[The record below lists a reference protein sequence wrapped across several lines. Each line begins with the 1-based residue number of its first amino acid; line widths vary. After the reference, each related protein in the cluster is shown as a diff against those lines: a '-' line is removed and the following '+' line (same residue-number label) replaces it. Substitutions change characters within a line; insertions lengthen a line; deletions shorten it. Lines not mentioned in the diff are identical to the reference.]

1 MKRYLSARAL
11 LAAALL
17 ALACF
22 TISASG
28 AGAAAPTGTRAVTA
42 APRLPH
48 GAKSLGAVSTAKT
61 VSGVVVLRPR
71 DQSALT
77 HFIAQVTDRKSSQFH
92 HYLTPDQFASKYGPT
107 PESIKSVTSQLQADG
122 LNVQVARDGMIVHF
136 SAPAGKVETAFR
148 TGLEKIRLANGSVGQ
163 ARTGAIRLPATI
175 AGKVAAVVGLDN
187 VVRYHAASVLRP
199 TKAAAATHPAAKA
212 SSFIH
217 PAGSPQPCSDAQQAA
232 QEFGGLTDDQIANAY
247 GAFGLYGEGDFGAGQ
262 HVGIFELEPFATDDI
277 QTFDECYFGT
287 TQADDMISRLNTIAV
302 DGGQPQGPG
311 EGEATLDIQNVSAFA
326 PGANIDVYEAPN
338 TTFGSFDM
346 YAQMVNDNVDK
357 IISTSWGLCEQA
369 VQEGSPGVQQA
380 ENLVFQQAAAQGQS
394 VFSAAGDNGDNDC
407 NAFRTTSPVDP
418 VLSVD
423 DPSSQ
428 PYVVA
433 VGGTTIDNA
442 TQTPQEH
449 VWNDGA
455 AWGST
460 GGGISESWSAPSW
473 QLGSLVPGG
482 ITDSNNQDTVNAA
495 ENFMGTGFCL
505 EDSPG
510 GLFQDACRQ
519 LPDVS
524 SQADEFTG
532 AITIF
537 VGELGFGWTTIGG
550 TSSSAP
556 MWAALLADINE
567 SSTCQNNGLGHA
579 GVGFV
584 SPLLYAVA
592 SDPTAYAAS
601 FNDVTA
607 GNNDQYGISP
617 LGGPALFGA
626 GTGYDMASGLGTPEL
641 TQPGNQP
648 GLANYLCDEA
658 PSITRPTISSISP
671 GFGPTNNNTD
681 VTITGSNFEDSGVPQ
696 VASVAVG
703 SFVVPSAFVN
713 VTSPTTI
720 DALFPPDAADVTP
733 PNDQTD
739 GAGRYQVTVT
749 LTNGETTAPSANSW
763 FSFVDENGSSQPVP
777 SVTSVHTYG
786 GPESGGNTV
795 SIFGAGFTGATDVT
809 FGGVTVGAGNFTVDS
824 DWKITATVPAYSGIG
839 TTCDQDGSS
848 FDASQNATNDICQ
861 TQVVVTGPG
870 GSSAT
875 STILPLY
882 EGAFAFNEHGAIPAP
897 SGEEAAPASTEY
909 DYFPEPTITSVSTD
923 LGDPASL
930 ASEFGDSIITIEGT
944 GFNLAGISSISF
956 GDPTSEFS
964 QANFDLV
971 NVTGTEIQI
980 FAPGIA
986 ETTDPSTVP
995 INIQTLGDPSATNQ
1009 GEATYAGVP
1018 DVSSVVATAGPTA
1031 GLPGGPDS
1039 GGTPI
1044 ALTGDGFQD
1053 QPLVVTFNDVAT
1065 PFSFG
1070 TQYNFDASD
1079 DNNLSTTT
1087 VSQNPAIVDTQVCT
1101 VTDCSFPTS
1110 FNDDPSDEFILF
1122 PPGAPKVDSITPTSG
1137 PSTGGTEVTVT
1148 GGNLGCATG
1157 VFFGSTAAETFSNAQ
1172 AFLDCGATN
1181 SITVTAPP
1189 GTIGDTVPVTV
1200 STIESDFTGDTPT
1213 TDASFTYTTPPAQ
1226 TLTVTKAG
1234 SGSGTVTSSPAGV
1247 SCGGTCAHQFA
1258 YGTSVT
1264 LTATPATGSTF
1275 TGWSGACSGTGTCTV
1290 TTNSAKAATATF
1302 TLASETLTVST
1313 AGAGTGTVTSSP
1325 AGINCGTTCSS
1336 GFTFGT
1342 SVTLT
1347 ATIGSGSNSVFAGWS
1362 GGGCSGTGTCTV
1374 TMNSATAVTA
1384 TFNVGTKP
1392 PPQPKACVV
1401 PKLKGKTLKA
1411 AKRSLKAHHCSLGK
1425 VKKAFSSKVKKGKV
1439 ISQRPKAGK
1448 HLKHGAKVNVTVSKG
1463 KKS

>member
-473 QLGSLVPGG
+473 QLGSPRSGRHHRFEQPGHR
-482 ITDSNNQDTVNAA
+482 Q
-495 ENFMGTGFCL
+495 
-505 EDSPG
+505 
-510 GLFQDACRQ
+510 CR
-519 LPDVS
+519 
-524 SQADEFTG
+524 
-532 AITIF
+532 
-537 VGELGFGWTTIGG
+537 GELH
-550 TSSSAP
+550 
-556 MWAALLADINE
+556 
-567 SSTCQNNGLGHA
+567 GHR
-579 GVGFV
+579 
-584 SPLLYAVA
+584 L
-592 SDPTAYAAS
+592 
-601 FNDVTA
+601 
-607 GNNDQYGISP
+607 
-617 LGGPALFGA
+617 
-626 GTGYDMASGLGTPEL
+626 
-641 TQPGNQP
+641 
-648 GLANYLCDEA
+648 
-658 PSITRPTISSISP
+658 
-671 GFGPTNNNTD
+671 
-681 VTITGSNFEDSGVPQ
+681 
-696 VASVAVG
+696 
-703 SFVVPSAFVN
+703 
-713 VTSPTTI
+713 
-720 DALFPPDAADVTP
+720 
-733 PNDQTD
+733 
-739 GAGRYQVTVT
+739 
-749 LTNGETTAPSANSW
+749 
-763 FSFVDENGSSQPVP
+763 
-777 SVTSVHTYG
+777 
-786 GPESGGNTV
+786 
-795 SIFGAGFTGATDVT
+795 
-809 FGGVTVGAGNFTVDS
+809 
-824 DWKITATVPAYSGIG
+824 
-839 TTCDQDGSS
+839 
-848 FDASQNATNDICQ
+848 
-861 TQVVVTGPG
+861 
-870 GSSAT
+870 
-875 STILPLY
+875 
-882 EGAFAFNEHGAIPAP
+882 
-897 SGEEAAPASTEY
+897 
-909 DYFPEPTITSVSTD
+909 
-923 LGDPASL
+923 
-930 ASEFGDSIITIEGT
+930 
-944 GFNLAGISSISF
+944 
-956 GDPTSEFS
+956 
-964 QANFDLV
+964 
-971 NVTGTEIQI
+971 
-980 FAPGIA
+980 
-986 ETTDPSTVP
+986 
-995 INIQTLGDPSATNQ
+995 
-1009 GEATYAGVP
+1009 
-1018 DVSSVVATAGPTA
+1018 
-1031 GLPGGPDS
+1031 LPGGQPRGALPRRVPPAAGRQLA
-1039 GGTPI
+1039 GGRVHRRNHDLRRR
-1044 ALTGDGFQD
+1044 ARLRLDD
-1053 QPLVVTFNDVAT
+1053 DRRHLVVGPYVGRLAGGHQRVVHL
-1065 PFSFG
+1065 PE
-1070 TQYNFDASD
+1070 QR
-1079 DNNLSTTT
+1079 
-1087 VSQNPAIVDTQVCT
+1087 
-1101 VTDCSFPTS
+1101 
-1110 FNDDPSDEFILF
+1110 
-1122 PPGAPKVDSITPTSG
+1122 SG
-1137 PSTGGTEVTVT
+1137 PRRRRIREPAPLRGRLGSDCVRGLVQRRHGRQQRPVR
-1148 GGNLGCATG
+1148 NL
-1157 VFFGSTAAETFSNAQ
+1157 AARRA
-1172 AFLDCGATN
+1172 GAVR
-1181 SITVTAPP
+1181 SRHRIRHGLGPR
-1189 GTIGDTVPVTV
+1189 
-1200 STIESDFTGDTPT
+1200 
-1213 TDASFTYTTPPAQ
+1213 DAGAD
-1226 TLTVTKAG
+1226 
-1234 SGSGTVTSSPAGV
+1234 PAG
-1247 SCGGTCAHQFA
+1247 Q
-1258 YGTSVT
+1258 
-1264 LTATPATGSTF
+1264 STR
-1275 TGWSGACSGTGTCTV
+1275 
-1290 TTNSAKAATATF
+1290 
-1302 TLASETLTVST
+1302 
-1313 AGAGTGTVTSSP
+1313 AGQLPV
-1325 AGINCGTTCSS
+1325 
-1336 GFTFGT
+1336 
-1342 SVTLT
+1342 
-1347 ATIGSGSNSVFAGWS
+1347 
-1362 GGGCSGTGTCTV
+1362 
-1374 TMNSATAVTA
+1374 
-1384 TFNVGTKP
+1384 
-1392 PPQPKACVV
+1392 
-1401 PKLKGKTLKA
+1401 
-1411 AKRSLKAHHCSLGK
+1411 
-1425 VKKAFSSKVKKGKV
+1425 
-1439 ISQRPKAGK
+1439 
-1448 HLKHGAKVNVTVSKG
+1448 
-1463 KKS
+1463 